1 MTEEEEE
8 VSVFPP
14 LSNESIRE
22 TVRLWRHDQAQATE
36 KYNHINKWN
45 TSQVTDMSELFRNYE
60 EFNDNISEWD
70 VSNVTNMSS
79 MFYGASSFNQD
90 LSEWDVSNVTN
101 MSHTFFDTLSFN
113 QVVSKWEVSNVTHM
127 SYMFCGSSSFNQDVS
142 GWDVSNVIN
151 MSGMFNEASS
161 FNQDISGWDVSNVV
175 NMSYMFH
182 GASSF
187 NQDVSKWDVFSVMTS
202 RNMFAGTKIHFV
214 LRNCFSFDSFFGP
227 DCRAMSRVERQQ
239 FFSVAFPWSR
249 RRSFLMFLVFQ
260 RYLLHS
266 TERTSEPEYVPQ
278 PCDVL
283 FDVEDLDREV
293 CKFL

>member
-1 MTEEEEE
+1 MTEEEEV

-22 TVRLWRHDQAQATE
+22 AVRLWRHDQAQATE

-45 TSQVTDMSELFRNYE
+45 TSQVTDMSKLFYYYK
-60 EFNDNISEWD
+60 EFNDNISEWDMSNVTNMSGMFFKASSFNRNVSEWDVSNVTDMCGMFHAASSFNQDISEWD
-70 VSNVTNMSS
+70 VSNVTNMSY

-90 LSEWDVSNVTN
+90 VSEWDVSNVSGMSHMLREASSFNQDISEWDVSNVTN
-101 MSHTFFDTLSFN
+101 MSF
-113 QVVSKWEVSNVTHM
+113 
-127 SYMFCGSSSFNQDVS
+127 MF
-142 GWDVSNVIN
+142 
-151 MSGMFNEASS
+151 
-161 FNQDISGWDVSNVV
+161 
-175 NMSYMFH
+175 Y

-187 NQDVSKWDVFSVMTS
+187 NQDVSEWDVSSVMTF
-202 RNMFAGTKIHFV
+202 RNMFAGTKVQVV
-214 LRNCFSFDSFFGP
+214 LENCFSLDSFFGP

-239 FFSVAFPWSR
+239 FFSAAFPWR
-249 RRSFLMFLVFQ
+249 RRRFFLMFLVFQ

-266 TERTSEPEYVPQ
+266 TERTSESEYVAQ

-283 FDVEDLDREV
+283 FDVEDIDREI